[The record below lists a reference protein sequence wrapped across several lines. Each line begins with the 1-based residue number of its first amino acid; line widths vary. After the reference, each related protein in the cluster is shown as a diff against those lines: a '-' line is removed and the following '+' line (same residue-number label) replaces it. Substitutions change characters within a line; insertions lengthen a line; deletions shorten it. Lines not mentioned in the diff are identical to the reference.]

1 MHTSGCMPKMSDT
14 AWLCKYRSD
23 HLHLL
28 SLCLQTTLNWKKKK
42 KELKNGVVRE
52 REKDPSSTICSFS
65 LSTCG
70 RWHLLSVSLHARR
83 LGSKCQPLAFSLFVP
98 AARPLRWKPASVLAQ
113 SCLPSLCSLCKG
125 QEDNQSGREGQT
137 RGRQLAFVASGF
149 CRAPPD
155 ELAQVRTPSKA

>member
-1 MHTSGCMPKMSDT
+1 MTLQIPI
-14 AWLCKYRSD
+14 RSFALAKLVSTN
-23 HLHLL
+23 HSQLE
-28 SLCLQTTLNWKKKK
+28 KKKK
-42 KELKNGVVRE
+42 RTKEWCCERKRE
-52 REKDPSSTICSFS
+52 RSIIHNLLLFTLYLC
-65 LSTCG
+65 